1 MTVPEKRVS
10 RSTPPGIDGVSRPAA
25 TVWRPPS
32 LPGVE
37 WVGSPV
43 MALAIIDSTGRP
55 PAEARPDSPILLG
68 IRCPQAN
75 ATHPNVV
82 SVPTQRVPGAF
93 LLETIAACTLVQAAD
108 AAWFFTFPEVTNTRE
123 NGHHPVIFL
132 IESVLSR
139 KLGVAQALERGEI
152 EFTAG
157 FFSLTTGIAHYGD
170 EGPYGTAERMVMGNL
185 WVAVT
190 RGFDRFPGR
199 TESFSRVFAATL
211 EALDHAKATGDITGL
226 AGGGLDPAV
235 HSIGG
240 VCIAST
246 INALRF
252 HLADS
257 GNHRASAR

>member
-1 MTVPEKRVS
+1 MPEPR
-10 RSTPPGIDGVSRPAA
+10 RPAVP
-25 TVWRPPS
+25 VWRPPS

-37 WVGSPV
+37 WAGSPAL
-43 MALAIIDSTGRP
+43 ALAIIDSTGRP
-55 PAEARPDSPILLG
+55 PSETRPDSPVLLG
-68 IRCPQAN
+68 IRCPEAN

-82 SVPTQRVPGAF
+82 SVPTQRLPGAF
-93 LLETIAACTLVQAAD
+93 LLEMVAACTLLRASET
-108 AAWFFTFPEVTNTRE
+108 AWFFSFPEVANTRE

-132 IESVLSR
+132 IESLLSR
-139 KLGVAQALERGEI
+139 KLGVARALERGGI

-190 RGFDRFPGR
+190 RGFDQFPER
-199 TESFSRVFAATL
+199 TESFSRVFAAGL
-211 EALDHAKATGDITGL
+211 AVLDHAKATGDITGL
-226 AGGGLDPAV
+226 AGGQLDPAV

-246 INALRF
+246 INALRYRLGEF
-252 HLADS
+252 
-257 GNHRASAR
+257 GKPGMPAR